1 MNMAEKL
8 KRIPTDLV
16 PYIQIEA
23 EAIRDANDKQI
34 LSSYCLS
41 KLETVEWYIQLLEVG
56 SEKYVVPHNKPYL
69 ETIRSQLLAC
79 HKKIMSV
86 KITNPNDRSI
96 IGIKYPPGY
105 SG

>member
-1 MNMAEKL
+1 MAKKL

-23 EAIRDANDKQI
+23 EAIRDTIDKQI
-34 LSSYCLS
+34 ISAYCLS

-69 ETIRSQLLAC
+69 ETIRTQLLAC

-86 KITNPNDRSI
+86 KIANSNGRPI
-96 IGIKYPPGY
+96 ISIKYPPGY
-105 SG
+105 EG

>member
-1 MNMAEKL
+1 MHRNDWLSVGYSLAL
-8 KRIPTDLV
+8 KARNTH
-16 PYIQIEA
+16 
-23 EAIRDANDKQI
+23 
-34 LSSYCLS
+34 SSYCLS
-41 KLETVEWYIQLLEVG
+41 KLEIVEWYIQLLEVG